1 MLLGR
6 QCDEIPEKREEKVS
20 KCSKMCLNALQVRG
34 DAILS
39 EVVAGMKP
47 DAQEGSPKDGIF
59 SLIFGGCFHHLGG
72 IHYAVSIFY
81 QKRLPGLRRTHAG
94 LVFQ

>member
-1 MLLGR
+1 MLLGGQR
-6 QCDEIPEKREEKVS
+6 DEIPEKTEEKVS
-20 KCSKMCLNALQVRG
+20 KCSKMCLNALQARG

-59 SLIFGGCFHHLGG
+59 
-72 IHYAVSIFY
+72 
-81 QKRLPGLRRTHAG
+81 
-94 LVFQ
+94 

>member
-1 MLLGR
+1 MLLGG
-6 QCDEIPEKREEKVS
+6 QHDKIPEKREEKVS

-34 DAILS
+34 DAVLS
-39 EVVAGMKP
+39 EVVGGMKP
-47 DAQEGSPKDGIF
+47 DTQEGSPKDCIF

-72 IHYAVSIFY
+72 IHYPVSIFY
-81 QKRLPGLRRTHAG
+81 KRLPGLRRTHAG